1 MLRPDF
7 LTTIFT
13 HDIPVSGALLEYAA
27 ILLLLKKK
35 RMPLRKLEK
44 SQNGH
49 KIENITAAGALPSDN
64 LRRKSLTNGDF
75 DKTLDLEV
83 RNIKLFQIFFITK
96 YFCVS
101 DRLETKALPEGV
113 ALAPVTRSS
122 VKTPPLLIGKYFN
135 VSNYFYHTYYKYFCI
150 F

>member
-1 MLRPDF
+1 MLDPRHLDK
-7 LTTIFT
+7 TNK
-13 HDIPVSGALLEYAA
+13 IPVPGALLEYAA

-44 SQNGH
+44 TQNGH

-83 RNIKLFQIFFITK
+83 RNIKLFQIFFVTK
-96 YFCVS
+96 YFCVCQARDDGS
-101 DRLETKALPEGV
+101 TGGCGSGSGDTQLSKSATPHRKIFQCQQLFLPHV
-113 ALAPVTRSS
+113 H
-122 VKTPPLLIGKYFN
+122 I
-135 VSNYFYHTYYKYFCI
+135 FYA
-150 F
+150 